1 MMQLLQQQGK
11 VLVEVI
17 EDKMK
22 KLALLLLMLVIIGCS
37 AKVEKR
43 KIMLGNY
50 IAGRNITTEDV
61 SETKADAALSLA
73 TRLTGKYDF
82 VEKPERDTIA
92 QRFYDEGKKP
102 ILLDI
107 AKIAGADEV
116 AFMRADRFINML
128 RVELVLVDVA
138 DTSKRQTGEGFAH
151 LNYRQ
156 ATTDRALFDP
166 SLLTATQR
174 AFADAKGNN
183 KLYSNQIGNLN
194 VKPAPTLILTGI
206 GFSLPIGIR
215 PWNLYDAR
223 ITSSYSALEA
233 IFEVAKNSRDF
244 VVYDLETR
252 DSLYSLFKLYVVENY
267 NLPTLNEIDALRK
280 FKVGYFIAGSYEQL
294 PEAAE
299 ISLTLYKINEN
310 DVEIIKTV
318 ADILNEDKL
327 EEMDKLVAKLAKK
340 LLNINEN

>member
-1 MMQLLQQQGK
+1 MQLLQQQGK
-11 VLVEVI
+11 VLVEVT

-22 KLALLLLMLVIIGCS
+22 KLALLLITLVIIGCS
-37 AKVEKR
+37 SKVEKR
-43 KIMLGNY
+43 KIMLGHY
-50 IAGRNITTEDV
+50 IAGRNITTEDI

-73 TRLTGKYDF
+73 TRLTGKFDF
-82 VEKPERDTIA
+82 IEKPDRDTIA
-92 QRFYDEGKKP
+92 QKFYDEGKKP

-128 RVELVLVDVA
+128 RVELVLIDVA
-138 DTSKRQTGEGFAH
+138 DTTERQIGEGFAH

-156 ATTDRALFDP
+156 ATTEKALFDP

-174 AFADAKGNN
+174 AFADAKNN
-183 KLYSNQIGNLN
+183 SKLYSNQVGNLN
-194 VKPAPTLILTGI
+194 VKPVPTLILTGI
-206 GFSLPIGIR
+206 GFSLPIGIS

-223 ITSSYSALEA
+223 VTSSFSALEA
-233 IFEVAKNSRDF
+233 IFEVTKKSKDF
-244 VVYDLETR
+244 VAYDLETR
-252 DSLYSLFKLYVVENY
+252 DSLYSLFNLYVVENY

-280 FKVGYFIAGSYEQL
+280 FRVGYFIAGSYEQL

-310 DVEIIKTV
+310 DVEKIRTVVDII
-318 ADILNEDKL
+318 NEDKI
-327 EEMDKLVAKLAKK
+327 EEMNKVVANLAKK
-340 LLNINEN
+340 LLNIDSD

>member
-1 MMQLLQQQGK
+1 MTQLLRQQGK

-22 KLALLLLMLVIIGCS
+22 KLLFLLIMLTIVGCS
-37 AKVEKR
+37 GKVEKR

-50 IAGRNITTEDV
+50 IAGRNVAVEDIP
-61 SETKADAALSLA
+61 EIKADAALSLA
-73 TRLTGKYDF
+73 TRLTLKYDF
-82 VEKPERDTIA
+82 IEKPDRDTIA
-92 QRFYDEGKKP
+92 QNLYNEGKKP

-107 AKIAGADEV
+107 ARIAGADEV

-128 RVELVLVDVA
+128 RVELLLVDVS
-138 DTSKRQTGEGFAH
+138 DTTKRQKGEGFAH

-156 ATTDRALFDP
+156 ATTEKTLFDP

-174 AFADAKGNN
+174 AFADAKNN
-183 KLYSNQIGNLN
+183 SKLYSNQVGNLN
-194 VKPAPTLILTGI
+194 VKPAPTLVLTGI
-206 GFSLPIGIR
+206 GFSLPIGLR

-223 ITSSYSALEA
+223 ITTSFAALEE
-233 IFEVAKNSRDF
+233 IFEVAKKSKDF
-244 VVYDLETR
+244 VAYDLETR

-280 FKVGYFIAGSYEQL
+280 FNVGYFIAGSYEQL

-299 ISLTLYKINEN
+299 ISLSLYKINEK
-310 DVEIIKTV
+310 DVEKIKTV
-318 ADILNEDKL
+318 TDILYDDKL
-327 EEMDKLVAKLAKK
+327 EEMSKLVAKLAKK
-340 LLNINEN
+340 LLNVDEN